1 MGREKKPRGKV
12 KLGSM
17 NHHSSWV
24 PPPPP
29 RLGTAGAP
37 ATRQGACSAALLDQ
51 ECSRIIIIQNTLT
64 VLERTYDP
72 YYKV

>member
-1 MGREKKPRGKV
+1 MGKEKKPRGKV

-29 RLGTAGAP
+29 RLGTAGA
-37 ATRQGACSAALLDQ
+37 GSSAGPRMQ
-51 ECSRIIIIQNTLT
+51 QTPSLT
-64 VLERTYDP
+64 VPQLINVVSYDP
-72 YYKV
+72 F